1 MLEKLGIVGAVG
13 ILLTVGGLGIV
24 AHKSL
29 VIAAG
34 LLLVLFGLG
43 LGVFA
48 VVKNTLS
55 SLGMG
60 AMV

>member
-1 MLEKLGIVGAVG
+1 MLEKLGIVGVVG
-13 ILLTVGGLGIV
+13 ILVTVGGLGVI
-24 AHKSL
+24 AYESP

-34 LLLVLFGLG
+34 LLLVLLGLG

-48 VVKNTLS
+48 IVKNTLS

>member
-1 MLEKLGIVGAVG
+1 MLEKLGIVGVAGV
-13 ILLTVGGLGIV
+13 LVTVGGLGVI
-24 AHKSL
+24 AYESP

-34 LLLVLFGLG
+34 LLLVLLGLG

-48 VVKNTLS
+48 IVKNTLS

>member
-1 MLEKLGIVGAVG
+1 MLEKLGIVGVVGSLIAVS
-13 ILLTVGGLGIV
+13 GLG
-24 AHKSL
+24 
-29 VIAAG
+29 VIAYESPVVAVG
-34 LLLVLFGLG
+34 LLLVLLGLG

>member
-1 MLEKLGIVGAVG
+1 MLEKLGIVGVAGV
-13 ILLTVGGLGIV
+13 LVTVGGLGVI
-24 AHKSL
+24 AYESP

-34 LLLVLFGLG
+34 LLFVLLGLG

-48 VVKNTLS
+48 LVKNTLS

>member
-1 MLEKLGIVGAVG
+1 MLEKLGIVG
-13 ILLTVGGLGIV
+13 LVGGLV
-24 AHKSL
+24 AVSGL
-29 VIAAG
+29 GVIAYESPEIAVG
-34 LLLVLFGLG
+34 LLLVLLGLG

-48 VVKNTLS
+48 VVRNTLS

>member
-1 MLEKLGIVGAVG
+1 MLEKLGIVGVVG
-13 ILLTVGGLGIV
+13 VLVTVGGLGVI
-24 AHKSL
+24 AYESP

-34 LLLVLFGLG
+34 LLLVLVGLG

>member
-1 MLEKLGIVGAVG
+1 MLEKLGIVGVAGV
-13 ILLTVGGLGIV
+13 LVTVGGLGVI
-24 AHKSL
+24 AYESQ

-34 LLLVLFGLG
+34 LLLVLLGLG

-48 VVKNTLS
+48 IVKNTLS